1 MIGVSHQLDQT
12 KSAPA
17 KDTNLLEAGM
27 EHTFRRVPYDRS
39 GLESAQLSE
48 MSGLGL
54 FP

>member
-12 KSAPA
+12 KSAPV

-27 EHTFRRVPYDRS
+27 ENTFRRVPYNRS